1 MGRWSSDPDEVSAMR
16 RTISVAALAAGLSA
30 ALLAG
35 PAVAAPPHRAVGDFT
50 VAVAFPTA
58 VFDEVGPRVCRVS
71 IDGTLTFTGTLTG
84 VASGALDALVLAPCS
99 EAQSTPPGT
108 SRDVFRFQ
116 GTFSGTVDG
125 APTTGALTY
134 AGVTRTGGAIDATV
148 RLSGPVRAALRA
160 DAVAGVGGTYVGV
173 AT

>member
-1 MGRWSSDPDEVSAMR
+1 MR
-16 RTISVAALAAGLSA
+16 RTISVAALVAGLSA
-30 ALLAG
+30 PVAA
-35 PAVAAPPHRAVGDFT
+35 PAVAATPAAGRFT

-58 VFDEVGPRVCRVS
+58 VFQDVGTRVCRVS

-84 VASGALDALVLAPCS
+84 AATGRLTALVLAPCS

-125 APTTGALTY
+125 APATGALTY
-134 AGVTRTGGAIDATV
+134 AGVTRVGGAIDAGV
-148 RLSGPVRAALRA
+148 RLSGPSRAALRA
-160 DAVAGVGGTYVGV
+160 DAVAGVGGTYTGV
-173 AT
+173 TT

>member
-1 MGRWSSDPDEVSAMR
+1 MR
-16 RTISVAALAAGLSA
+16 RTPRVA

-35 PAVAAPPHRAVGDFT
+35 VSGALLAAPASAAPAHPAAGAFT

-58 VFDEVGPRVCRVS
+58 AFEDVGMQLCRVS

-84 VASGALDALVLAPCS
+84 VATGTITALVLAPCS

-116 GTFSGTVDG
+116 GTFAGTVDG
-125 APTTGALTY
+125 APTAGALTY
-134 AGVTRTGGAIDATV
+134 AGVTRVGGAIDATV
-148 RLSGPVRAALRA
+148 LLAGPARAALRA
-160 DAVAGVGGTYVGV
+160 DAVAGVGGTYAGV
-173 AT
+173 TT